1 MQTLRKPYQPMSLT
15 VIVSEFHLGTL
26 STHPKNELYEAQK
39 IVQQRIVDVDNEQL
53 DYGEDDNLIQ
63 ERLLLDEIEAAI
75 LYFLE

>member
-1 MQTLRKPYQPMSLT
+1 MSLT

-26 STHPKNELYEAQK
+26 GTHPKNELYEAQK